1 MDTSDLTSRGYG
13 AVLWEPDQ
21 QTVHDARITRF
32 MRWLAVH
39 IPGPIPG
46 RGHDFGGYADLWQW
60 SVTEPG
66 SFWAAVWDYFEVL
79 GHRDPGPVLTGEV
92 MPDVQWFTGTTLN
105 YARNAL
111 RTAWT
116 DPDRTAIIFDS
127 ERTRAGRLTYAQLA
141 QQVARVAR
149 GLRALGVRRG
159 DRVAALLPNVPE
171 AVIGLLATAS
181 IGAIWSSCSPDF
193 GARSVIDRFAQIEP
207 TVLIAGDGYWY
218 GGKEFSRAQMVD
230 DVVAALPGLSAV
242 VLVDLIEAA
251 GGFPDRFIRWDNLGA
266 EAESEQGQR
275 EPEFEEVPFEHPLW
289 VVYSSGTTGL
299 PKPIMHGHGGIVL
312 EHLKALAFHQDL
324 RPGDVFTW
332 YTTTGWMMWNYLAGG
347 LLAGLTIVLYD
358 GSATYPDTGRLWRL
372 AAEHGVTYLGVGAPY
387 LVACMKAG
395 LRPGDE
401 ADLSALRAIGST
413 GSPLPPEAFGWVYD
427 RVSKDLLLGSFSGGT
442 DLCTGFVGPCPLL
455 PVRAGIISG
464 RCLGAEVE
472 AYDDDGQPVIGQ
484 VGELVIT
491 QPMPSMPVG
500 FWNDPGGARY
510 RESYFDVYPGIW
522 RHGDWIELLPDG
534 GCVIYG
540 RSDATLNRGGVRMG
554 TSEFYRVVEGFG
566 EVGDSL
572 VVDTGRLGA
581 EGRLILYVVP
591 AAGCELDDDLAA
603 RLRAALRSQ
612 LSPRHVPDEIHQVP
626 GIPRTLSGKKL
637 EVPVRKILLGTE
649 PERAA
654 DPNALANPEVLAY
667 FGGFRGVAPPGQ
679 HSVTHP
685 HPRQLLSETTSSQWG
700 DGVVAGP
707 CPSGGSGGSSPRAM
721 PLREGLGGS
730 ASGPCP
736 SGGVRG
742 GLGGSSPRA
751 STAQNHKGVD
761 SGRDAGQR
769 RSRDQGSPAGQGG
782 RGLGGQ
788 PRAGPR
794 HAGRRRRRPV
804 LPARLLPPGG
814 HRGPALALAA
824 GGGGAGPRPDR
835 PAPAAGPG
843 ADPGPGAG
851 TRASGPGHP
860 GQPGGGHRHRRH
872 AVPGR
877 LGHDPAEPPPGRDL
891 AARAPAV
898 AGAPGRDRRAA

>member
-1 MDTSDLTSRGYG
+1 MMDTSDLTSRGYG

-21 QTVHDARITRF
+21 QTVHDARISHF
-32 MRWLAVH
+32 MRWLEDRHVLY
-39 IPGPIPG
+39 PGS
-46 RGHDFGGYADLWQW
+46 YEDLWRW
-60 SVTEPG
+60 SVSDPG
-66 SFWAAVWDYFEVL
+66 AFWAAVWSYFDVL
-79 GHRDPGPVLTGEV
+79 GDRGPGPVLTGEV
-92 MPDVQWFTGTTLN
+92 MPDVQWFTGATLN

-116 DPDRTAIIFDS
+116 DPGRTAIIFDS
-127 ERTRAGRLTYAQLA
+127 ERARAGHLSYAQLA
-141 QQVARVAR
+141 HQVARVAR

-207 TVLIAGDGYWY
+207 TVLIACDGYWY
-218 GGKEFSRAQMVD
+218 GGKEFSRAGMVD
-230 DVVAALPGLSAV
+230 EVAAALSSTGPGLSAV
-242 VLVDLIEAA
+242 VLVDLIGAA
-251 GGFPDRFIRWDNLGA
+251 ETPSVRFTRWDDLDPQTPESPDRA
-266 EAESEQGQR
+266 HSAESEHR
-275 EPEFEEVPFEHPLW
+275 EPEFEEVPFDHPLW

-347 LLAGLTIVLYD
+347 LLAGVTIVLYD
-358 GSATYPDTGRLWRL
+358 GSATYPATDRLWRL

-395 LRPGDE
+395 LRPGD
-401 ADLSALRAIGST
+401 AVDLSALRAIGST
-413 GSPLPPEAFGWVYD
+413 GSPLPPEAFGWVYE
-427 RVSKDLLLGSFSGGT
+427 RVKKDLLLGSFSGGT

-464 RCLGAEVE
+464 RCLGAKVE
-472 AYDDDGQPVIGQ
+472 AYDDDGRPVTGQ

-500 FWNDPGGARY
+500 FWNDPGGVRY
-510 RESYFDVYPGIW
+510 RESYFDTYPGVW
-522 RHGDWIELLPDG
+522 RHGDWIEFLPDG

-554 TSEFYRVVEGFG
+554 TSEFYRVVEGFP
-566 EVGDSL
+566 EIADSL

-581 EGRLILYVVP
+581 EGRLILYVMP

-637 EVPVRKILLGTE
+637 EVPVRKILLGAE

-654 DPNALANPEVLAY
+654 DANALANPEVLAY
-667 FGGFRGVAPPGQ
+667 YAPPPA
-679 HSVTHP
+679 SDAP
-685 HPRQLLSETTSSQWG
+685 QLL
-700 DGVVAGP
+700 
-707 CPSGGSGGSSPRAM
+707 
-721 PLREGLGGS
+721 
-730 ASGPCP
+730 
-736 SGGVRG
+736 
-742 GLGGSSPRA
+742 
-751 STAQNHKGVD
+751 
-761 SGRDAGQR
+761 
-769 RSRDQGSPAGQGG
+769 
-782 RGLGGQ
+782 
-788 PRAGPR
+788 
-794 HAGRRRRRPV
+794 
-804 LPARLLPPGG
+804 
-814 HRGPALALAA
+814 
-824 GGGGAGPRPDR
+824 
-835 PAPAAGPG
+835 
-843 ADPGPGAG
+843 
-851 TRASGPGHP
+851 
-860 GQPGGGHRHRRH
+860 
-872 AVPGR
+872 
-877 LGHDPAEPPPGRDL
+877 
-891 AARAPAV
+891 
-898 AGAPGRDRRAA
+898 

>member
-32 MRWLAVH
+32 MRWLAGT
-39 IPGPIPG
+39 GP
-46 RGHDFGGYADLWQW
+46 DLTSYDELWRW

-66 SFWAAVWDYFEVL
+66 SFWAAIWDYFEVL
-79 GHRDPGPVLTGEV
+79 GHRGPGPVLTGEV
-92 MPDVQWFTGTTLN
+92 MPDVQWFTGSTLN

-116 DPDRTAIIFDS
+116 DPDRTAIIFSS
-127 ERTRAGRLTYAQLA
+127 ERTKGGSLSYSELA
-141 QQVARVAR
+141 SEVARVAR
-149 GLRALGVRRG
+149 GLRAEGVGRG

-171 AVIGLLATAS
+171 AIIGLLATAS
-181 IGAIWSSCSPDF
+181 LGAIWSSCSPDF

-207 TVLIAGDGYWY
+207 KVLIACDGYVY
-218 GGKEFSRAQMVD
+218 GGKEYSRAAMVD
-230 DVVAALPGLSAV
+230 EVVRALPGLSAV
-242 VLVDLIEAA
+242 VMVDLIGQAHSRSGATPWEVLGT
-251 GGFPDRFIRWDNLGA
+251 GGYQ
-266 EAESEQGQR
+266 ER
-275 EPEFEEVPFEHPLW
+275 EPEFDEVPFDHPLW

-358 GSATYPDTGRLWRL
+358 GSATYPATDRLWRL

-401 ADLSALRAIGST
+401 TDLSALRAIGST

-427 RVSKDLLLGSFSGGT
+427 RVAKDLLLGSFSGGT

-464 RCLGAEVE
+464 RCLGAAVE
-472 AYDDDGQPVIGQ
+472 AYDDDGHPVTGQ
-484 VGELVIT
+484 VGELVLT

-500 FWNDPGGARY
+500 FWNDPDRTRY
-510 RESYFDVYPGIW
+510 YESYFDVYPGVW
-522 RHGDWIELLPDG
+522 RHGDWIEMLPDG

-554 TSEFYRVVEGFG
+554 TSEFYRVVEGFA
-566 EVGDSL
+566 EVADSL

-591 AAGCELDDDLAA
+591 AAGGELNDELAA

-637 EVPVRKILLGTE
+637 EVPVRKILLGTD
-649 PERAA
+649 PERAV
-654 DPNALANPEVLAY
+654 DQNALANPEVLGY
-667 FGGFRGVAPPGQ
+667 FRTNPQ
-679 HSVTHP
+679 
-685 HPRQLLSETTSSQWG
+685 R
-700 DGVVAGP
+700 
-707 CPSGGSGGSSPRAM
+707 SG
-721 PLREGLGGS
+721 
-730 ASGPCP
+730 
-736 SGGVRG
+736 
-742 GLGGSSPRA
+742 
-751 STAQNHKGVD
+751 
-761 SGRDAGQR
+761 
-769 RSRDQGSPAGQGG
+769 
-782 RGLGGQ
+782 
-788 PRAGPR
+788 
-794 HAGRRRRRPV
+794 
-804 LPARLLPPGG
+804 
-814 HRGPALALAA
+814 
-824 GGGGAGPRPDR
+824 
-835 PAPAAGPG
+835 
-843 ADPGPGAG
+843 
-851 TRASGPGHP
+851 
-860 GQPGGGHRHRRH
+860 
-872 AVPGR
+872 
-877 LGHDPAEPPPGRDL
+877 
-891 AARAPAV
+891 
-898 AGAPGRDRRAA
+898 